1 MSYYSVTFVNQENE
15 QQYSDTLTPSPPPH
29 PTTKHTRRMAD
40 HAFNNFKLEK
50 VMGVYVML

>member
-15 QQYSDTLTPSPPPH
+15 QQYSDTLTPP
-29 PTTKHTRRMAD
+29 PTTTTHTRRMVD

>member
-15 QQYSDTLTPSPPPH
+15 QQYSDTLTPPPP
-29 PTTKHTRRMAD
+29 TTTTCTHTRRMVE